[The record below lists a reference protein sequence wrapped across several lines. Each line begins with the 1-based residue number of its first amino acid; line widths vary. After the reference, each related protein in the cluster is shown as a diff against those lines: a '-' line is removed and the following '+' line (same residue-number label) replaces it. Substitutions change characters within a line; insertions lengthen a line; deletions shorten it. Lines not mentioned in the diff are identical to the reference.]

1 MIDSRPGTRQ
11 LGRHH
16 NILLLPSHKF
26 IHVGIVSLKEEVKE
40 KEIEGGRERE
50 RERKK
55 RDKKQKKREK
65 ERARARARERRERG
79 CQSKASVQCS
89 SITPSSSF

>member
-40 KEIEGGRERE
+40 KEIEKEKKETRNKKRERKRERE
-50 RERKK
+50 REREKDGREAVRVK
-55 RDKKQKKREK
+55 RRCS
-65 ERARARARERRERG
+65 A
-79 CQSKASVQCS
+79 VQ
-89 SITPSSSF
+89 

>member
-50 RERKK
+50 RQRKK
-55 RDKKQKKREK
+55 RDKETKKEEREK
-65 ERARARARERRERG
+65 EKLKRRGERLSE
-79 CQSKASVQCS
+79 
-89 SITPSSSF
+89 